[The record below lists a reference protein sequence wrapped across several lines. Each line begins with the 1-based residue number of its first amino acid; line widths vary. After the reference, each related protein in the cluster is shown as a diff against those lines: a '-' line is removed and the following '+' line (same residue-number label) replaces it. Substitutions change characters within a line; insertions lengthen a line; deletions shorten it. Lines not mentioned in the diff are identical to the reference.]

1 MILTGMNE
9 ALENK
14 LFLPEPINRIKAL
27 IYYLYVGTIDF
38 DEKYIGELTLVDYSG
53 LLVLTNLYEL
63 KELGYLLLQ
72 KLFKLFIQ
80 FDNNFSDDET
90 SISTLLTI

>member
-1 MILTGMNE
+1 MLSIEDKDKVEAQLEYQTESIRVHKTVLVARWPHFQRMILTGMNE

-38 DEKYIGELTLVDYSG
+38 DENTLAS
-53 LLVLTNLYEL
+53 LRWLIIQA
-63 KELGYLLLQ
+63 YL
-72 KLFKLFIQ
+72 F
-80 FDNNFSDDET
+80 
-90 SISTLLTI
+90 